1 MINMHSITR
10 NVFDNLRDAALATLY
25 PTSCR
30 VCDGMIESWR
40 DGPAC
45 AKCWG
50 EIEGSSWLKDFC
62 AKCGLPLQPLPASI
76 PPSARRCGRCDD
88 RAFACARACGP
99 YEGALRE
106 SVLWLKA
113 NPQISHR
120 LRRLLAATFESAA
133 ALHNS
138 ESIIPMPLHPSRLA
152 ERTYNQSEIIASA
165 LASSTGLRLDT
176 ASLVRVKQTE
186 MHRAGMGV
194 RERSASL
201 HNAFRVRAPR
211 LIENRIVLLI
221 DDVMTTSS
229 TAHESARTLLEGGAR
244 AVNVL
249 TLARAVSLVV
259 Q

>member
-1 MINMHSITR
+1 MRSIALKTLS
-10 NVFDNLRDAALATLY
+10 NLRDAALATLY

-30 VCDGMIESWR
+30 VCGAMIESWR

-45 AKCWG
+45 AKCWE
-50 EIEGSSWLKDFC
+50 EIEGSSWLEDFC
-62 AKCGLPLQPLPASI
+62 AKCGLPLQPLPAQVSI
-76 PPSARRCGRCDD
+76 TERRCGRCHDL
-88 RAFACARACGP
+88 AFTCARACGP

-106 SVLWLKA
+106 SVLWLKTH
-113 NPQISHR
+113 PQLAPR
-120 LRRLLAATFESAA
+120 LRRLSMATFSSATV
-133 ALHNS
+133 LHSS

-152 ERTYNQSEIIASA
+152 ERTFNQSEIIASA

-176 ASLVRVKQTE
+176 ASLVRIKKTE

-201 HNAFRVRAPR
+201 QKAFRVRAPR

-229 TAHESARTLLEGGAR
+229 TAHEAARTLLEGGAR

-249 TLARAVSLVV
+249 TLARAVSLIV

>member
-1 MINMHSITR
+1 MRSITR
-10 NVFDNLRDAALATLY
+10 NVLANLRDAALAMIY

-45 AKCWG
+45 AKCWE
-50 EIEGSSWLKDFC
+50 EIEESSWLEDFC
-62 AKCGLPLQPLPASI
+62 AKCGLPLQPLPASVSI
-76 PPSARRCGRCDD
+76 SARRCGRCDD

-113 NPQISHR
+113 HPQISHR
-120 LRRLLAATFESAA
+120 LRRLLAATFASAT
-133 ALHNS
+133 ALHSS
-138 ESIIPMPLHPSRLA
+138 ESIIPMPLHPSRFA

-176 ASLVRVKQTE
+176 ACLVRVKQTE
-186 MHRAGMGV
+186 MHRAGMGG

-201 HNAFRVRAPR
+201 HHAFRVRAPR
-211 LIENRIVLLI
+211 SIENRVVLLI

-229 TAHESARTLLEGGAR
+229 TAHESAQTLLEGGAR

-249 TLARAVSLVV
+249 TLARAVSLIV